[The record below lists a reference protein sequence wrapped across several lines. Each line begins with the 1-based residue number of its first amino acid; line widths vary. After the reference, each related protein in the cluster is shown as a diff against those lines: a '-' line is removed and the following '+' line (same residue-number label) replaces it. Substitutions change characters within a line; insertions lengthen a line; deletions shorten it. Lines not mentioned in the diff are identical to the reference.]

1 LTNTVDDKVA
11 KRRIVIDTKFNAIV
25 TNGWYREE
33 SLRSGYLYQMY
44 AYLRSQEGSGDGYSD
59 DAEGLLLHPAVGST
73 LDESVVVQGHKIR
86 FMTVDLTASASS
98 IRAELLRVTL
108 RNGRGVMSGVE
119 INEDGTPLTWR
130 SP

>member
-1 LTNTVDDKVA
+1 MTNTVDDKVA